1 LLLRAALLHTRG
13 LSVIQINASPQHGF
27 DEPLGLLSDCHR
39 RVERFLDAMIRAVE
53 TSRDGVPAP
62 GISAGL
68 EAALRYFREAA
79 PRHTA
84 DEEDSL
90 FPRMLAA
97 GGPRA
102 AAAAEVIA
110 RLNAQHEAAEAL
122 HGAVDALSHRWLAEG
137 RLPASDLARLRARLL
152 QLRTIYE
159 EHIAVE
165 DHNLFPLAA
174 SMLDAD
180 ALVGVGR
187 EMALR
192 RGLDPALAE
201 PARP

>member
-1 LLLRAALLHTRG
+1 M
-13 LSVIQINASPQHGF
+13 IQINASPDHGF

-39 RVERFLDAMIRAVE
+39 RIERFLDALIRAVE
-53 TSRDGVPAP
+53 TAHAGTLAP
-62 GISAGL
+62 GARPAL
-68 EAALRYFREAA
+68 ESALRYFRDAA

-97 GGPRA
+97 GDPRA

-110 RLNAQHEAAEAL
+110 RLHNQHGAAEAL
-122 HGAVDALSHRWLAEG
+122 HGAVDGLGRRWLADG
-137 RLPASDLARLRARLL
+137 RLPESDLARLREWLL
-152 QLRTIYE
+152 LLRSIYE

-174 SMLDAD
+174 SMLDA
-180 ALVGVGR
+180 AAIVEVGR

-201 PARP
+201 PALA